1 MKVSYSFI
9 ENSPKRQS
17 LSLKQDW
24 FFTTAVLNIQVQHFF
39 FFLVVFKIFEK
50 KQNLTTFSGDSPE
63 KAPSGLLF

>member
-24 FFTTAVLNIQVQHFF
+24 FFTPAVLNSQVQHFF
-39 FFLVVFKIFEK
+39 FFFGSFDTIGNQTKSNNILM
-50 KQNLTTFSGDSPE
+50 
-63 KAPSGLLF
+63 